1 MPCYLLT
8 SATQVTRVIMVYLTC
23 LFVTVHCCCS
33 DAKSLLTF
41 YNPSDCSTPGSPV
54 LYYVLE
60 FAETHVL
67 CFTALDF
74 TFTGFIHNWLSFPL
88 WPNWFILSGAINSCP
103 LLFPSSILDTFW
115 PGGVS
120 SSLVISF
127 CLFILF
133 MEFSWQE
140 YWSGLPFPPP
150 IDHVL
155 SELFIITHLP
165 WVVLHC
171 MAYSLIELCKS
182 FLHDKALIHEGE
194 QCLIVFFLYF
204 PSVYI
209 NWYIILSS

>member
-88 WPNWFILSGAINSCP
+88 WPNWFILSGAINNCP

-115 PGGVS
+115 PGGGLIFPCHIFLPFHTVHGILMTRILEWVAIS
-120 SSLVISF
+120 SSNRSRFVWALHYNPSA
-127 CLFILF
+127 LGGPALH
-133 MEFSWQE
+133 
-140 YWSGLPFPPP
+140 GL
-150 IDHVL
+150 
-155 SELFIITHLP
+155 
-165 WVVLHC
+165 
-171 MAYSLIELCKS
+171 
-182 FLHDKALIHEGE
+182 
-194 QCLIVFFLYF
+194 
-204 PSVYI
+204 
-209 NWYIILSS
+209 